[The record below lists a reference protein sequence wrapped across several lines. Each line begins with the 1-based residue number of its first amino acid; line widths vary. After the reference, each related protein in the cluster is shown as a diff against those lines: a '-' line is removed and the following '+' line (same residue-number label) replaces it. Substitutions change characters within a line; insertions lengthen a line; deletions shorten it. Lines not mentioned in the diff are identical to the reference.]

1 MTETHILDDPQHW
14 LDRAEEM
21 RKLAEEMREPETRR
35 MMLSIAEGYDKL
47 AQRAQ
52 ERASGKPNRQPA

>member
-1 MTETHILDDPQHW
+1 
-14 LDRAEEM
+14 M

-52 ERASGKPNRQPA
+52 ERASGKPNKQPA